1 MASRKKQPASSLP
14 AASSGPKRP
23 RHAWSD
29 SKNRVSLYLDADHYQ
44 ELAAEAEA
52 MHRPVSQHIQDLL
65 RIARAAAPDTDLI
78 RIPKADLE
86 PFQAAARSAGVS
98 LSRYVQRVLNEYHEH
113 WILMLPDSL
122 RREAHAE
129 ASRLNLLLEDW
140 VTLTLRR
147 ALEQGGGSLAQVLR
161 AIETQTTFLT
171 LALQAHG
178 LAGKAIP
185 METITQL
192 AADAERIVAEKY
204 VGSSP
209 TRG

>member
-1 MASRKKQPASSLP
+1 MVARKEASESRLP
-14 AASSGPKRP
+14 AASSPTQRP
-23 RHAWSD
+23 RHAWSE
-29 SKNRVSLYLDADHYQ
+29 SKYRVNLYLDTDHYQ

-52 MHRPVSQHIQDLL
+52 MNRPVSQHIQDVL
-65 RIARAAAPDTDLI
+65 RTARAASDTDLI

-98 LSRYVQRVLNEYHEH
+98 LSRYVQRVLNEYQEH
-113 WILMLPDSL
+113 WVLLLPDSL
-122 RREAHAE
+122 RRQAHAE

-147 ALEQGGGSLAQVLR
+147 ALEQGGAAIPQLLR

-178 LAGKAIP
+178 LGGKAIP
-185 METITQL
+185 METVTQL
-192 AADAERIVAEKY
+192 AADAERLVSEKY
-204 VGSSP
+204 GEASP
-209 TRG
+209 NRS